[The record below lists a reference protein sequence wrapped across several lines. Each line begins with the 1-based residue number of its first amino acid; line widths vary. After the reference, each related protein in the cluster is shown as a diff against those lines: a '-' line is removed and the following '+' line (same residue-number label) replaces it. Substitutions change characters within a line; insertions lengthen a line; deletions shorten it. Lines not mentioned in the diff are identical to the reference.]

1 MAKRHNADVA
11 ASKER
16 QLAPLREHA
25 FRPGQS
31 GNPNGRPKGARN
43 KLTTEFF
50 EDFYAAWQ
58 EHGAEALKKVAESS
72 PRDFVRAAAMLMPK
86 EFEIKTP
93 LDDMNDAELGDL
105 IAAVQALVAAAGGV
119 TLPPAEGER
128 PTSEPKQFIEIRALP
143 KAS

>member
-1 MAKRHNADVA
+1 MTRAVSDTKPKAKDRNADVT

-31 GNPNGRPKGARN
+31 GNPNGRPKGSRS
-43 KLTTEFF
+43 KLTTQFF
-50 EDFYAAWQ
+50 DDFYKEWQ
-58 EHGAEALKKVAESS
+58 EHGAQALKDMAEKS

-93 LDDMNDAELGDL
+93 LDDMTDAELTDL
-105 IAAVQALVAAAGGV
+105 IAAVQSLIIAGAALTPAGG
-119 TLPPAEGER
+119 
-128 PTSEPKQFIEIRALP
+128 KRAP
-143 KAS
+143 SKPH